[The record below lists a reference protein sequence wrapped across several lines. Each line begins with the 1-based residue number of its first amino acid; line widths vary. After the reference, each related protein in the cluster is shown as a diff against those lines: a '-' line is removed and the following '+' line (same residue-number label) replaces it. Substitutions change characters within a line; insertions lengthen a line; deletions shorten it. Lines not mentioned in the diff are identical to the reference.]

1 MFGDTRQCDPVEKG
15 HQIYYDYFDSVAI
28 SEMCP
33 KRVQM
38 KYKEGCSR
46 YDIKTKDMLTKFLET
61 GKVTTKFAEREP
73 LYKNI
78 CYLNSTRQKVRTD
91 SLQTNR
97 VTLSLFMIVIR
108 KFIKFVSGCPF

>member
-1 MFGDTRQCDPVEKG
+1 MWAPCGDTSQCDPVEKG
-15 HQIYYDYFDSVAI
+15 HRIHYDYFDSVAI

-78 CYLNSTRQKVRTD
+78 CYLNSTRQ
-91 SLQTNR
+91 
-97 VTLSLFMIVIR
+97 
-108 KFIKFVSGCPF
+108 